1 MGVGTSPTDTLAE
14 AIPPAVAV
22 YALGLTL
29 LAVSVVN
36 FVREVSRLGLSL
48 GPILAVSINSALSL
62 GVCYA
67 GYKLSTAS
75 LTPERKPVVAMWCLG
90 GAGASVLVVWFTV
103 FVRELEGRTVPE
115 PVFALIVIT
124 ALGGLFGVRIGF
136 LYESLREEAARASEA
151 RDAMAF
157 TNSLLRHDVLNG
169 LQIMQGHAE
178 IVEST
183 DDDLLSESGRALTKQ
198 VDTLTEL
205 LEEVR
210 AVSNVL
216 LDEAEPR
223 PIDLVPMLA
232 DAVETASESFP
243 DATVETELPDTL
255 EATGTLALKPVFTNL
270 LNNAVQHSSEAPE
283 VQVTGHRD
291 GDRVVVTVA
300 DDGPGIP
307 PAERDRIF
315 DRGVTS
321 DGGDGGLGLH
331 IVATILD
338 RADGD
343 IRIEDSDLGGAA
355 FVVSLPASDD

>member
-1 MGVGTSPTDTLAE
+1 MGAATAPIDRLAD
-14 AIPPAVAV
+14 AVPPPVAV
-22 YALGLTL
+22 YALALTL

-36 FVREVSRLGLSL
+36 FVREASTIGLSL
-48 GPILAVSINSALSL
+48 GPVLAVSINSTLSL

-67 GYKLSTAS
+67 GYRLSKSS
-75 LTPERKPVVAMWCLG
+75 LDRGRQSVVAMWCLG
-90 GAGASVLVVWFTV
+90 GAGTAVLVVWFTV

-115 PVFALIVIT
+115 PVFALVVIT
-124 ALGGLFGVRIGF
+124 ALGGLFGSRIGF

-178 IVEST
+178 IVERT
-183 DDDLLSESGRALTKQ
+183 DDDLVSESGRALTKQ

-205 LEEVR
+205 VEEVR

-216 LDEAEPR
+216 LGDAESR
-223 PIDLVPMLA
+223 PMDLVPMLE
-232 DAVETASESFP
+232 DTVETASESFP
-243 DATVETELPDTL
+243 DATVETELPDSL
-255 EATGTLALKPVFTNL
+255 EAVGTLALKPVFTNL
-270 LNNAVQHSSEAPE
+270 LNNAVQHSADDPT
-283 VQVTGHRD
+283 VRVTGHRD
-291 GDRVVVTVA
+291 GNRVVVTVA
-300 DDGPGIP
+300 DDGPGVP
-307 PAERDRIF
+307 PDERDRIF
-315 DRGVTS
+315 ERGVTS

-355 FVVSLPASDD
+355 FVVALPASEN